1 VHLDFQGLEIEMLNL
16 ESTIVTL
23 RDIGMIEKR
32 DKPLWEMNHREL
44 DGLKLQEAVLVTL
57 SYQIPSMIDHK
68 RFIPIDVDFACV
80 TTFWACAKDLL
91 SRNDVQVSGI
101 KTRRLKPH
109 ALLTG
114 VIVLGDLERAALD
127 TQLREYT
134 GDGFS
139 YSHFH
144 NEGEEGLTPKGIL
157 VHRTTGAK
165 FLVPTSTDKFEGSI
179 LNRGCASRYGSTL

>member
-1 VHLDFQGLEIEMLNL
+1 MLDLEN
-16 ESTIVTL
+16 TIAML
-23 RDIGMIEKR
+23 RDIGMVEKR
-32 DKPLWEMNHREL
+32 TKPLWEMNHREL

-57 SYQIPSMIDHK
+57 SYQIPSMIEPK

-80 TTFWACAKDLL
+80 ASFSAFAKDLL
-91 SRNDVQVSGI
+91 SRNDVQVSGVQ
-101 KTRRLKPH
+101 TRMLKPH

-114 VIVLGDLERAALD
+114 VILLGDLERASLD

-157 VHRTTGAK
+157 VHRATGAK
-165 FLVPTSTDKFEGSI
+165 FLVPTSTEKFEGSI